1 MARFYT
7 YGWQYTEARNEPEG
21 EPLAHA
27 AGSRFTSRG
36 IEPGDIVYIVAVHQ
50 GMMHLLGKMAVG
62 AIVGKDE
69 ARRIFGAEPY
79 DAPEHLIA
87 SACTTARLKV
97 VPAEVARELRFVSR
111 SGSDAL
117 VFREDGTL
125 DPQTL
130 RGIRE
135 LEGESSERVDTLLE
149 PMAPFVPPA
158 QRDAIDRLA

>member
-7 YGWQYTEARNEPEG
+7 YGWQYAEARKEPEG

-36 IEPGDIVYIVAVHQ
+36 IEPGDVVYIVAVHK
-50 GMMHLLGKMAVG
+50 GGLHLLGKMAVG

-69 ARRIFGAEPY
+69 ARRALSAEPY

-87 SACTTARLKV
+87 CACTPTRLV
-97 VPAEVARELRFVSR
+97 AVPEEVARQLRFVSR
-111 SGSDAL
+111 SGSDSLA
-117 VFREDGTL
+117 FREDGTL

-135 LEGESSERVDTLLE
+135 LTGESSERLDGLLE
-149 PMAPFVPPA
+149 PMAPFLPPGQSPTA
-158 QRDAIDRLA
+158 P